1 MGTFFSWLAF
11 VAGTAV
17 MVLLAEPPGAI
28 VAIIAVVVV
37 GVLTTAATLGVRGH
51 ARPRRA
57 RRPQTIE
64 PRSSVTPA
72 WTSPSISPISAA
84 RPGTSPAR
92 ARPHFVGRS
101 TKLPRLRGGRAAPTA
116 PLTTRPRSGS
126 AATAPAWLS
135 PASCSSAATTS
146 CANSATGPCSPP
158 DQRGGRCARSPYSH
172 RCPAARSPHAPAA
185 TTGWTASKDRAAA
198 TRHGTPHQ
206 PSCRRPGA
214 TLDRGPR
221 YGWASARTVHPFDAH
236 TRHPDERLDAEDEHR

>member
-1 MGTFFSWLAF
+1 
-11 VAGTAV
+11 

-158 DQRGGRCARSPYSH
+158 EPRRSVRAQPLFTPMPRGSLPACSCRHHRVDGLQRPSGRNASRNTPSTIMSPTRSHPGSWTKIRLGVRAHRSPL
-172 RCPAARSPHAPAA
+172 RRAHAPP
-185 TTGWTASKDRAAA
+185 GRAA
-198 TRHGTPHQ
+198 
-206 PSCRRPGA
+206 
-214 TLDRGPR
+214 
-221 YGWASARTVHPFDAH
+221 
-236 TRHPDERLDAEDEHR
+236 